1 MTLFNLIYYI
11 ACGVFFITDLVC
23 RTSRIREGAK
33 WLLEEARRLQDIASE
48 LKQVESYTRYQHMPG
63 AKELMEYALY
73 HTGFAFGELAYWRLN
88 GRMGRLPS
96 CLLRRLEDMG
106 HHIDAE
112 IWLRGYEAGFYDI
125 EQQMMEIE
133 IAGEYPEYVELSN

>member
-11 ACGVFFITDLVC
+11 ACGLFFVADHVC
-23 RTSRIREGAK
+23 RTSRIRESAK
-33 WLLEEARRLQDIASE
+33 RLLEEAGRLQDIAFE

-73 HTGFAFGELAYWRLN
+73 HTGFAFGELAYWRLD
-88 GRMGRLPS
+88 GLLPAF
-96 CLLRRLEDMG
+96 LFRRLEDMG
-106 HHIDAE
+106 QHIDAE

-133 IAGEYPEYVELSN
+133 IAGEYPEYIELSN